1 MEAGRQRG
9 GEARGG
15 GGPFQYSLRSMFIVM
30 TVLAVALSGIFAGPP
45 WLSML
50 TALLLGLT
58 TPVVLTTVLIYGR
71 GYLRTFCIGALF
83 PAGLILVSSGPGLS
97 YPFFGMGRFGGSPGD
112 EIGLYVGIFVLVAS
126 IVIVVLGL
134 VAMGVRW
141 MVEAPQR
148 RRHEADLRRETPQSF
163 GSEAATAED
172 S

>member
-9 GEARGG
+9 GETGG
-15 GGPFQYSLRSMFIVM
+15 GGPFQYSLRTMFIVM
-30 TVLAVALSGIFAGPP
+30 TVLAVALSGIFAGPE

-50 TALLLGLT
+50 TALFLALA
-58 TPVVLTTVLIYGR
+58 TPIVLTIALIYGG

-83 PAGLILVSSGPGLS
+83 PAGLILFSLGPGLS
-97 YPFFGMGRFGGSPGD
+97 YPFFGMGRFGGSPGG
-112 EIGLYVGIFVLVAS
+112 EVGLYVAIFVLVAG

-134 VAMGVRW
+134 LAIGVRW

-148 RRHEADLRRETPQSF
+148 RRQEAALRAETPQSS
-163 GSEAATAED
+163 GSEAATAAD